1 MSFRKKNDQCIL
13 PRDSTEKTVNVIY
26 VYKPNIEDEMDQ
38 QELMTEAFSYINDN
52 EEYDIVCFKND
63 IWFGISTRCFTC
75 IYIGFDKEDFA
86 NETDAVKFV
95 DTKKWKLNAGFM
107 YLDNVYNKIII
118 TSSAAPEG
126 IFQNR
131 RWGEKVKTFKT
142 VKLN

>member
-1 MSFRKKNDQCIL
+1 MSFRKKNEQSIL
-13 PRDSTEKTVNVIY
+13 PTDSKEKAVSVIY
-26 VYKPNIEDEMDQ
+26 IYKLNIEDEMDQ
-38 QELMTEAFSYINDN
+38 QELMTEAFSYINEN

-95 DTKKWKLNAGFM
+95 DTKRWKLNAGFM

-126 IFQNR
+126 LFQNR
-131 RWGEKVKTFKT
+131 RWGEKIKTFKT

>member
-1 MSFRKKNDQCIL
+1 MSFKKKNDQCIL
-13 PRDSTEKTVNVIY
+13 PSDSTEKTVTVIY
-26 VYKPNIEDEMDQ
+26 VYKPDIEDEMDQ
-38 QELMTEAFSYINDN
+38 QELFTCAFSYINEN
-52 EEYDIVCFKND
+52 EEYDVVCFKND

-118 TSSAAPEG
+118 TSSASPEG
-126 IFQNR
+126 LFKNR
-131 RWGEKVKTFKT
+131 RWGEKIKIFKT

>member
-1 MSFRKKNDQCIL
+1 MSFRKKNEQSIL
-13 PRDSTEKTVNVIY
+13 PTDSKDKTVSVIY
-26 VYKPNIEDEMDQ
+26 IYKLNIEDEMDQ
-38 QELMTEAFSYINDN
+38 QELMTEAFSYINEN

-95 DTKKWKLNAGFM
+95 DTKRWKLNAGFM

-126 IFQNR
+126 LFQNR
-131 RWGEKVKTFKT
+131 RWGEKIKTFKT

>member
-13 PRDSTEKTVNVIY
+13 PSDSTEKTVTVIY
-26 VYKPNIEDEMDQ
+26 VYKPDIEDEMDQ
-38 QELMTEAFSYINDN
+38 QELFTCAFSYINEN
-52 EEYDIVCFKND
+52 EEYDVVCFKND
-63 IWFGISTRCFTC
+63 IWFGISTQCFTC
-75 IYIGFDKEDFA
+75 IYIGFEKEDFS

-118 TSSAAPEG
+118 TSSASPEG
-126 IFQNR
+126 LFKNR
-131 RWGEKVKTFKT
+131 RWGEKIKTFKT